1 RPASTPRPRAPRA
14 PSWWATCR
22 RCTTT
27 WFAAFSTPTCTT
39 NRRRSTRPRRC
50 SGTSPPPGARSGAA
64 MAATDTGEP
73 QQAVPAREELI
84 RCYRELASTMSLM
97 AALTRAKDW
106 TRLPELEGR
115 CTVLVER
122 LKAVGAV
129 PLAAGELAHV

>member
-1 RPASTPRPRAPRA
+1 
-14 PSWWATCR
+14 
-22 RCTTT
+22 
-27 WFAAFSTPTCTT
+27 
-39 NRRRSTRPRRC
+39 
-50 SGTSPPPGARSGAA
+50 
-64 MAATDTGEP
+64 MEATDTGEP

-129 PLAAGELAHV
+129 PLAAGELAHVRTLIERIDADKTEVCSLVEPQLEMLMARMAQLHKRSGLDRAYGLPH